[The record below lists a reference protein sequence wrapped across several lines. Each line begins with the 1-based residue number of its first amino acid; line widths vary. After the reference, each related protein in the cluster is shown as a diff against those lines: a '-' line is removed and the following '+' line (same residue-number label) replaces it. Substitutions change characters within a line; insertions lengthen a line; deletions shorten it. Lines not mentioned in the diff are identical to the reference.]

1 MRINLKKL
9 RFTIPENPFGKNTSL
24 MLDLVNGLKQISKKA
39 GTDNDSF
46 KAAWR
51 KVYNAVQAN
60 KNLENVIENKL
71 DIRALGFALNSK
83 VGQQIQL
90 TTSILDKIDF
100 LTEKPSSLFLE
111 SFYQYYLSRYSS
123 LINVAYTSEWLINAR
138 KKRKQSKWF
147 DENLLSQDGPKWLAQ
162 QAIDKNRDFDFIVK
176 EFELDQ
182 FQSGQFMELAQRIYF
197 VEQLKNIPVNK
208 PHDLLTE
215 VQKKEV
221 YESSFD
227 SSELL
232 GHKILKILI
241 ERAPSHDI
249 HESWLNTIMSI
260 AGDPR
265 VPVSHPR
272 YRKWWSHVSKD
283 MSAKVKGWL
292 SGLDL
297 RLFLEALEDFSYS
310 SYDPDMERMF
320 PTRKKFLEGLYD
332 KKLIKN
338 TKLYMCKSMARFLKT
353 KYKEEH
359 LPDFSIVDDGEKSI
373 IYVDLGSAHM
383 IEGSHQCQL
392 WIYRSLHESAPV
404 LQYDKQR
411 KSYRSLTKGLHEAMS
426 NYGHGAYDYFTHS
439 PANFSWQRRAV
450 ESLRDL
456 RVPVTIKDVLT
467 ADDYRVYIRR
477 FGAD

>member
-9 RFTIPENPFGKNTSL
+9 RFTLPEKPFGNNANV
-24 MLDLVNGLKQISKKA
+24 MLELVNGLKQITKKA
-39 GTDNDSF
+39 GTDSDSF
-46 KAAWR
+46 KAAWA
-51 KVYNAVQAN
+51 KIYNAVQAN
-60 KNLENVIENKL
+60 KNIEYAIENKL
-71 DIRALGFALNSK
+71 DIRAFGFALNSK
-83 VGQQIQL
+83 IGKQIQL
-90 TTSILDKIDF
+90 TNSILDKINSITD
-100 LTEKPSSLFLE
+100 KPSSLFLE
-111 SFYQYYLSRYSS
+111 SLYQYYLSCFSMLNDVPY
-123 LINVAYTSEWLINAR
+123 ISEWLVEAR
-138 KKRKQSKWF
+138 KKRKQTKWF
-147 DENLLSQDGPKWLAQ
+147 DENLLSPNGPKWLAQ
-162 QAIDKNRDFDFIVK
+162 QAIEKNKDFDFIVK

-182 FQSGQFMELAQRIYF
+182 FQSGQFMEQAQRIYY
-197 VEQLKNIPVNK
+197 VEQLNNIPANK
-208 PHDLLTE
+208 PHELLNE
-215 VQKKEV
+215 VQKQEV
-221 YESSFD
+221 YESNFD

-232 GHKILKILI
+232 GHKVLKILI
-241 ERAPSHDI
+241 ERAPPHDI

-272 YRKWWSHVSKD
+272 FRKWWSHVSKD
-283 MSAKVKGWL
+283 MAAKVKGWL

-338 TKLYMCKSMARFLKT
+338 TKLYMCRSMARFLKT

-373 IYVDLGSAHM
+373 IYVDLGTAHM

-411 KSYRSLTKGLHEAMS
+411 QSYRGLTAGLNNKMASL
-426 NYGHGAYDYFTHS
+426 GHGAYDHFNHT
-439 PANFSWQRRAV
+439 PQNFSWQRKAV
-450 ESLRDL
+450 ETLRRL
-456 RVPVTIKDVLT
+456 RVPIMMKDVLT
-467 ADDYRVYIRR
+467 ADDYRVYVRR
-477 FGAD
+477 FGAE